1 MKRLMALVMLMLLL
15 PALASAQGLDAGL
28 EQALGQVDLAPLETA
43 AREDNLRVYLLRLA
57 KGEMIWDARQVL
69 DTLLRRLL
77 GEARSSFSRMMGL
90 LAPALLASAAGLLGG
105 KRKDVIRIAESACF
119 LALAATIAAD
129 MQLYLREV
137 SRFPMLKPEQ
147 AVSRMAEMMQALF
160 PILLTLLAAVGGS
173 HGAALLEPAVSAASG
188 IVTALVRGVSLR
200 LSTGVAVVT
209 LLDHLSPRMRLS
221 RLAGLLRTASN
232 WLLGVA
238 FTVFLGVTS
247 LQGLTASA
255 ADGVSIRAAKYAVDN
270 FVPVVG
276 GMFAD
281 TMDTLVGCSL
291 LIKNAVG
298 VTGLALLLSA
308 AAVPM
313 IRTLC
318 AVMTYRL
325 CAALLQ
331 PVSPSRA
338 ADLLQGFSDALML
351 LFIIQLSVSAMFVL
365 LVAQVLAVGNGTVG
379 LR

>member
-15 PALASAQGLDAGL
+15 PALACAQGLDAGL

-105 KRKDVIRIAESACF
+105 KRRDVIRIAESACF

-129 MQLYLREV
+129 MQLYLREA
-137 SRFPMLKPEQ
+137 EQ

-173 HGAALLEPAVSAASG
+173 YGAALLEPAVSAASG

-331 PVSPSRA
+331 PVAPSRA

>member
-1 MKRLMALVMLMLLL
+1 M
-15 PALASAQGLDAGL
+15 
-28 EQALGQVDLAPLETA
+28 
-43 AREDNLRVYLLRLA
+43 
-57 KGEMIWDARQVL
+57 
-69 DTLLRRLL
+69 
-77 GEARSSFSRMMGL
+77 
-90 LAPALLASAAGLLGG
+90 
-105 KRKDVIRIAESACF
+105 
-119 LALAATIAAD
+119 
-129 MQLYLREV
+129 
-137 SRFPMLKPEQ
+137 
-147 AVSRMAEMMQALF
+147 
-160 PILLTLLAAVGGS
+160 LTLLAAVGGS

-255 ADGVSIRAAKYAVDN
+255 ADGISIRAAKYAVDN

-331 PVSPSRA
+331 PVSPSRT